1 MINRINEVRYNNF
14 GSEMII
20 VGYHGSKDIDVSFPE
35 YNYIARHRTY
45 SNFKN
50 GEIKC
55 PYERRVHGEGYLG
68 VGEHKAVSNG
78 KKTKVYKAWNS
89 MIERC
94 YDKRV
99 HAKNPTY
106 TDCEV
111 CEEWKNFQNF
121 AEWFEQN
128 YYEIEEEKTCLDKD
142 ILIKGNKIYSPD
154 TCVFVPQSINTLFVK
169 CDATRGNLPIG
180 VSYKKRI
187 NKYMAQ
193 CNLNGQ
199 IRFLGYYSNPEEAF
213 QAYKRFKESVIQ
225 SKADEYLYQIP
236 ENLYEAMINYEVE
249 END

>member
-1 MINRINEVRYNNF
+1 MIETKANASIQTLNNAYN
-14 GSEMII
+14 
-20 VGYHGSKDIDVSFPE
+20 
-35 YNYIARHRTY
+35 
-45 SNFKN
+45 NFKN

-128 YYEIEEEKTCLDKD
+128 YYEIEEERMHLDKD
-142 ILIKGNKIYSPD
+142 ILCKGNKIYAPD
-154 TCVFVPQSINTLFVK
+154 KCVFVPQRINSLFIK
-169 CDATRGNLPIG
+169 CDATRGSFPIG
-180 VSYKKRI
+180 VSYYKASG
-187 NKYMAQ
+187 KYVAQ
-193 CNLNGQ
+193 CQVENRPKNLGHFNT
-199 IRFLGYYSNPEEAF
+199 PEEAF
-213 QAYKRFKESVIQ
+213 LAYKTFKEAYIKQV
-225 SKADEYLYQIP
+225 ADEYKDKIPKELYD
-236 ENLYEAMINYEVE
+236 AMYR
-249 END
+249 